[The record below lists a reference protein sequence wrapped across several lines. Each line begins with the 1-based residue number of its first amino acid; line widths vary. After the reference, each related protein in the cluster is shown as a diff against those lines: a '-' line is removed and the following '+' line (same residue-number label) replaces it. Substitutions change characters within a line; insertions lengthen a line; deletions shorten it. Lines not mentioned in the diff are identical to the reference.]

1 MQINTIRTITEL
13 SQSDGRVYVHLP
25 TREIADRFMR
35 QAASEGFTFK
45 DGVKPTA
52 RSATQVMAV
61 NYNHTINFVGAI
73 GHIAFESGAKT
84 VGGQSLLRMVYTGS
98 IFVPHI
104 SHTYEK

>member
-52 RSATQVMAV
+52 RCATEVMAI
-61 NYNHTINFVGAI
+61 NPNHTINFVGAT
-73 GHIAFESGAKT
+73 GHMAYEAASKT
-84 VGGQSLLRMVYTGS
+84 VGGQSLIRMEYTGS
-98 IFVPHI
+98 VFVPYTH
-104 SHTYEK
+104 EE